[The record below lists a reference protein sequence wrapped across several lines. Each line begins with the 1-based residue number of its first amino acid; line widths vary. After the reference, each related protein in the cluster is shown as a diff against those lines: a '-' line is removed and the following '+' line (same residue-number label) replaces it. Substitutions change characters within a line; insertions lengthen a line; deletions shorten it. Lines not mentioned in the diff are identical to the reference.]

1 MILQHQELKWQEPNP
16 SNPWFLHPATFHF
29 ISFHFISFH
38 SAFPF
43 YFFVLSFQFF
53 FFPVWLLLSDGFC
66 SFLSSSF
73 FFFSGTF
80 LHFFQQA
87 DWKWNEKLFF
97 PRSTAV
103 TWLTK
108 TKKKRRWNQTC
119 HFPSLV
125 RRQKIWKGGGE
136 TEKIWR
142 KNLPLGPSFSFSFFL
157 SLSLLSAILQHATEV
172 PILFCLLFSF

>member
-1 MILQHQELKWQEPNP
+1 MILQHQELKWQGPNP

-108 TKKKRRWNQTC
+108 TKKKGDETRPVT
-119 HFPSLV
+119 SL
-125 RRQKIWKGGGE
+125 RLSEDRKYGKE
-136 TEKIWR
+136 EEKLKKSDEKSSWA
-142 KNLPLGPSFSFSFFL
+142 PSFSFSFFL